1 MLSNSNLKPLLV
13 TMHNTGQDMNRVE
26 SEKITMPILKK
37 VKKVL
42 LEKQFNILLGNILYP
57 GQLQEMLGCK

>member
-1 MLSNSNLKPLLV
+1 
-13 TMHNTGQDMNRVE
+13 MHNTGQDMNRVE